1 MMSIL
6 QDQSNEMIRN
16 SLISLLGSSLCPGC
30 RLTNGTITD
39 ESLRCEEG
47 VDQAVFR
54 ARLIGSNKYS
64 ASGLVNLLQM
74 WIEGGGATLGVN
86 TISYPI
92 DSSCPTPLDSPAD
105 PDCPST
111 VVMTTTTVSSSA
123 TTTPPPSIDSLGS
136 RGTISRGEIAG
147 LAIGVLIAT
156 LLVVFIALVVVLI
169 LRSFKGTIG

>member
-54 ARLIGSNKYS
+54 ARLIGNNYYS

-74 WIEGGGATLGVN
+74 WVEGGGATLAVN
-86 TISYPI
+86 TVSYPI
-92 DSSCPTPLDSPAD
+92 DSSCPTPLDSPTD
-105 PDCPST
+105 PGCPST
-111 VVMTTTTVSSSA
+111 VVMTTTTGA

-136 RGTISRGEIAG
+136 RGTISRGEIGG